1 MNPWQN
7 VLNVCSQCPPG
18 YLTFKALRHGSHSFA
33 CNYTSACLYQLPRKR
48 SADGASPDW
57 GCGHLIAAYYSFIYP
72 ERMKGWVGLVGWPTA
87 DSLPAEVFTRQL
99 QVQCESTSPLPYP
112 VRWNFYVCSKYLE
125 RLYSQPNFSVVSLC
139 IIMQLCEY
147 VFPVGFPL
155 YVPKMVFL
163 GGLSLE
169 GEDVKI
175 LFSNPPKGTTLPVC
189 WCIA

>member
-87 DSLPAEVFTRQL
+87 TYPQKF
-99 QVQCESTSPLPYP
+99 SP
-112 VRWNFYVCSKYLE
+112 VSCKY
-125 RLYSQPNFSVVSLC
+125 NVSLLAPC
-139 IIMQLCEY
+139 RTPYAETFTCAPSTWKGYTASQISASYLYASLCSY
-147 VFPVGFPL
+147 VNMYFQ
-155 YVPKMVFL
+155 
-163 GGLSLE
+163 
-169 GEDVKI
+169 
-175 LFSNPPKGTTLPVC
+175 
-189 WCIA
+189 